1 MYKLLVA
8 AAAVTFVLFSEN
20 ANASGRGR
28 ITVSQVDS
36 GEDVPRLEPLDPR
49 AIPDVTEHL
58 PEGVRDALLERAA
71 AGLATAIRDSRRQA
85 VERGVDPIPP
95 LIRAALD
102 PYFPPQI
109 LDKAKWTT
117 AAGIS
122 LDGVLTNWFNLEG
135 AVTLGEVIA
144 FSDGTQTQDVELWA
158 HELTHVVQ
166 YEELGIETFAFQY
179 VHDFSAMENQ
189 ASSNA
194 SRIMASIAAT
204 LLPHH
209 RAMTGGDGKPPGV
222 YHTAKGGPRRQG
234 R

>member
-1 MYKLLVA
+1 MYKLFVA
-8 AAAVTFVLFSEN
+8 AAAFTFVLFAEN
-20 ANASGRGR
+20 AHVSGRGG
-28 ITVSQVDS
+28 ITASDVDS
-36 GEDVPRLEPLDPR
+36 GEDAPRIEPLDPG

-58 PEGVRDALLERAA
+58 PQDVREALLERAA
-71 AGLATAIRDSRRQA
+71 AGLAMAIRDSRRQA

-102 PYFPPQI
+102 PYFAAQI

-135 AVTLGEVIA
+135 AITLGEVIA
-144 FSDGTQTQDVELWA
+144 FSDGAQPQDVELWA
-158 HELTHVVQ
+158 HELTHVIQ
-166 YEELGIETFAFQY
+166 YEQLGIETFAFEY
-179 VHDFSAMENQ
+179 LHDFSAMENQ

-204 LLPHH
+204 
-209 RAMTGGDGKPPGV
+209 K
-222 YHTAKGGPRRQG
+222 
-234 R
+234 